1 MLDRLKGIL
10 SIWLL
15 KYWYLLLLSISLSVA
30 TFYYF
35 EHEGKARI
43 YEVKMMGSTLLLSRP
58 ALQEYLNPLSQWVTE
73 KDYTS
78 AQRIL
83 GIPKEIFERIGVLHN
98 DAQTVIE
105 EQYIRYEY
113 TVTITALDTTGFYVL
128 EDILTKYL
136 RRHILVQ
143 DNFNNKTKAF
153 EMSKALILKDIRRID
168 STAAA
173 EKNPH
178 TDYYETLQQKKVDFQ
193 LQLSKLE
200 EKYKDCYTLK
210 KIYGFKE
217 GTVVFDR
224 NSDVDR
230 IGLVKWTAVFLLLD
244 FMLVLILN
252 KELRQIMMS

>member
-1 MLDRLKGIL
+1 MVDRLKGIL

-35 EHEGKARI
+35 QHQGKARI
-43 YEVKMMGSTLLLSRP
+43 YEVRMMGSTLLLSQH
-58 ALQEYLNPLSQWVTE
+58 ALQGYLDPLIIACIH
-73 KDYTS
+73 KDYKS
-78 AQRIL
+78 ANQIL
-83 GIPKEIFERIGVLHN
+83 SISEDLFRRIGVLHC
-98 DAQTVIE
+98 AATTIIE

-113 TVTITALDTTGFYVL
+113 TITITTKDSTGFYIL
-128 EDILTKYL
+128 EDRLTNLL
-136 RRHILVQ
+136 RGHVLVQ

-153 EMSKALILKDIRRID
+153 EMSKALIMKDISRID

-178 TDYYETLQQKKVDFQ
+178 TEYYETLQQKKVDFL

-217 GTVVFDR
+217 GTVVIDQ
-224 NSDVDR
+224 NSDIDR
-230 IGLVKWTAVFLLLD
+230 IGLGKWIAVFLMLD

>member
-1 MLDRLKGIL
+1 
-10 SIWLL
+10 
-15 KYWYLLLLSISLSVA
+15 
-30 TFYYF
+30 
-35 EHEGKARI
+35 
-43 YEVKMMGSTLLLSRP
+43 MGSTLLLSRP

-113 TVTITALDTTGFYVL
+113 TVTITALDTTGFYVI

-173 EKNPH
+173 
-178 TDYYETLQQKKVDFQ
+178 
-193 LQLSKLE
+193 
-200 EKYKDCYTLK
+200 
-210 KIYGFKE
+210 
-217 GTVVFDR
+217 
-224 NSDVDR
+224 
-230 IGLVKWTAVFLLLD
+230 
-244 FMLVLILN
+244 
-252 KELRQIMMS
+252 